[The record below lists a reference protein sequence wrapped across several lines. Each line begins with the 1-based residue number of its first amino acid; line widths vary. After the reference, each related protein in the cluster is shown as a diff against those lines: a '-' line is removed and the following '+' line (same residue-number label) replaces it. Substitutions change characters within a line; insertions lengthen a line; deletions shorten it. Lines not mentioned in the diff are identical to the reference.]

1 MIERLRSTY
10 HDYPGNFWVL
20 VGASFIDTIGSTA
33 FRPFFALYIT
43 QRFGVGMTEAGL
55 LFAVFALSSFF
66 GNVLGGALADRFGR
80 KSIMVFGLVVS
91 ALSSLL
97 LGVASTLE
105 AVLILVIFVGV
116 LSDIAGPARQ
126 AAVVDILPE
135 RKRTEGFGVL
145 RVSANLAWIVGPS
158 LGGILA
164 AQSFFWIFV
173 VDCVTSFIAAII
185 VLRLIPETRPKG
197 TLAGEHESIV
207 QTFRGYGTVLHDKV
221 YAAFLAVSALMNLVY
236 IQMYTTLSV
245 YLFDVHDV
253 PANGYGYLMSM
264 NAVIVVM
271 YQIWLTRRLRPY
283 RALPLMAVGTVLYA
297 IGFTMYGFVSAYVLF
312 AIAMVAITF
321 GEMIVVPTSSAL
333 AARLAP
339 EDMRGR
345 YMAIFGASWVIS
357 AVFGPSG
364 GGYILD
370 NYNPNLL
377 WYLCGV
383 LSAVAIAGFL
393 ILDGRTR
400 KRLVVESVPEA
411 EPEPAMA

>member
-1 MIERLRSTY
+1 MIDRLRSTY
-10 HDYPGNFWVL
+10 HDYPRNFWVL

-55 LFAVFALSSFF
+55 LFAVFALSSFV
-66 GNVLGGALADRFGR
+66 GSILGGALADRFGR

-97 LGVASTLE
+97 LGLASTL
-105 AVLILVIFVGV
+105 ASVLLLVIFVGL
-116 LSDIAGPARQ
+116 LSDIAGPARE

-145 RVSANLAWIVGPS
+145 RVAANLAWIVGPS

-173 VDCVTSFIAAII
+173 VDCITSLIAAII
-185 VLRLIPETRPKG
+185 VVRLIPETRPS
-197 TLAGEHESIV
+197 TLQMEDHESIV

-221 YAAFLAVSALMNLVY
+221 YVAFLAVSALMNLVY

-283 RALPLMAVGTVLYA
+283 RALPLMAAGTVLYA

-321 GEMIVVPTSSAL
+321 GEMIVIPTSSAL
-333 AARLAP
+333 VARLAP

-357 AVFGPSG
+357 AMLGPSG
-364 GGYILD
+364 GGYLLD
-370 NYNPNLL
+370 NYNPNLV
-377 WYLCGV
+377 WYLCGI

-393 ILDGRTR
+393 VLDSRTR
-400 KRLVVESVPEA
+400 QRLAAEPVGEA
-411 EPEPAMA
+411 EPAAA

>member
-1 MIERLRSTY
+1 MIDRLRSTY
-10 HDYPGNFWVL
+10 HDYPHNFWVL
-20 VGASFIDTIGSTA
+20 TGASFIDTIGSTA
-33 FRPFFALYIT
+33 FRPFFALYVT

-66 GNVLGGALADRFGR
+66 GNILGGALADRFGR
-80 KSIMVFGLVVS
+80 KSIMVFGLVMS

-97 LGVASTLE
+97 LGLASTL
-105 AVLILVIFVGV
+105 ATVLVLVIMVGV

-126 AAVVDILPE
+126 AAVADILPE
-135 RKRTEGFGVL
+135 QKRMEGFGVL

-164 AQSFFWIFV
+164 AQSFIWIFV
-173 VDCVTSFIAAII
+173 VDCITSLIAAII
-185 VLRLIPETRPKG
+185 VLRSIPETRPSG
-197 TLAGEHESIV
+197 PQVEDRDSIV

-221 YAAFLAVSALMNLVY
+221 YVAFLAVSALMNLVY

-271 YQIWLTRRLRPY
+271 YQIWLTRRLRLY
-283 RALPLMAVGTVLYA
+283 RALPLMAVGTALYA
-297 IGFTMYGFVSAYVLF
+297 IGFTMYGFVSAYLLF
-312 AIAMVAITF
+312 AIAMVVITF
-321 GEMIVVPTSSAL
+321 GEMFVIPTSNAL

-345 YMAIFGASWVIS
+345 YMAIFGASWVVS
-357 AVFGPSG
+357 AMVGPTA

-370 NYNPNLL
+370 NYNPDWL
-377 WYLCGV
+377 WYLCGI
-383 LSAVAIAGFL
+383 LAVVAVAGFL
-393 ILDGRTR
+393 LLDSRTR
-400 KRLVVESVPEA
+400 QRLPAEPVAEA
-411 EPEPAMA
+411 EPAVA

>member
-1 MIERLRSTY
+1 MIDRLRSTY
-10 HDYPGNFWVL
+10 HDYPRNFWVL

-55 LFAVFALSSFF
+55 LFAVFALSSFV
-66 GNVLGGALADRFGR
+66 GSILGGALADRFGR

-97 LGVASTLE
+97 LGLASTL
-105 AVLILVIFVGV
+105 ATVLVLVIFVGV

-145 RVSANLAWIVGPS
+145 RVATNLAWIVGPS

-173 VDCVTSFIAAII
+173 VDCITSLIAAII
-185 VLRLIPETRPKG
+185 VVRLIPETRPS
-197 TLAGEHESIV
+197 TPQMEHHESIV

-245 YLFDVHDV
+245 YLFDIHDV

-283 RALPLMAVGTVLYA
+283 RALPLMAAGTVLYA

-321 GEMIVVPTSSAL
+321 GEMIVIPTSTAL

-357 AVFGPSG
+357 AMLGPSG
-364 GGYILD
+364 GGYLLD
-370 NYNPNLL
+370 NYNPNLV
-377 WYLCGV
+377 WYLCGI

-393 ILDGRTR
+393 VLDSRTR
-400 KRLVVESVPEA
+400 QRLAAEPVGEA
-411 EPEPAMA
+411 ETAAA